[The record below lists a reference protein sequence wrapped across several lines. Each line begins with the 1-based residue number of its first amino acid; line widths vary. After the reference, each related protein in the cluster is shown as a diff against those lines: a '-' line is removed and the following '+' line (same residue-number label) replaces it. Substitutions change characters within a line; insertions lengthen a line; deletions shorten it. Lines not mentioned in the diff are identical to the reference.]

1 MAPFVALRLP
11 SPTQNVGIGLTC
23 RLLASNLQPSSSL
36 QPPTPPPSTLLNQTT
51 ATVTNMITTAVDY
64 DYYTQEPVP
73 YLPFNIYI
81 E

>member
-23 RLLASNLQPSSSL
+23 RLLASNLQPSPL
-36 QPPTPPPSTLLNQTT
+36 QPPTPAPTLLNQ
-51 ATVTNMITTAVDY
+51 TVTNMITTAVDY

-73 YLPFNIYI
+73 YIPFNIYI